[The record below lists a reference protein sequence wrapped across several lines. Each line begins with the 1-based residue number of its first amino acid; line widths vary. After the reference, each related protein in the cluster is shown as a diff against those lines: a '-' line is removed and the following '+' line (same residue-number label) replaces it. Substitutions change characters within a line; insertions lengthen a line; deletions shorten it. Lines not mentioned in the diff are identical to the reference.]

1 MRGMLTSF
9 LDLVHLRAEMN
20 RLFESLQ
27 NLQCPEEVPDS
38 GSSTPYDILETPE
51 HIVVEVDLPGVN
63 PESIKIQARGVLVTS
78 HGERSRATHSGI
90 IAYHLM
96 ERDRGG
102 FTRTITVDGAL
113 DTHRATADYR
123 KGVLTIKFPRLP
135 ERRGRTALI
144 PLQTEG

>member
-20 RLFESLQ
+20 RLFDSLQ
-27 NLQCPEEVPDS
+27 NLQCAEEVPES
-38 GSSTPYDILETPE
+38 GSTTPYDILETPE
-51 HIVVEVDLPGVN
+51 SILVEVDLPGVN
-63 PESIKIQARGVLVTS
+63 PESIKIQARGVLVTIQ
-78 HGERSRATHSGI
+78 GERRRPDNTGI

-113 DTHRATADYR
+113 DTHQATAEYH
-123 KGVLTIKFPRLP
+123 KGVLTIRFPRLP
-135 ERRGRTALI
+135 ERRGRTTRI
-144 PLQTEG
+144 PLKTEG